1 MKPTSRID
9 FSFKTVLVVWLTD
22 DIEHGELQ
30 VSFEESLR
38 LQLVVV
44 TVHSL
49 IFLANQIQKGHSIE
63 DLLNFLNSLP
73 NESILET

>member
-22 DIEHGELQ
+22 DIELGELQ

>member
-63 DLLNFLNSLP
+63 DLLNFLFSFP